1 MVVVAANLVLI
12 RGSSIVEYR
21 LVRMRYY
28 NLMGSFV
35 VVVRVVT
42 LEVVQW
48 LHNSLVHMLE
58 HTMKDM
64 EQDNL
69 INPWVVVA

>member
-1 MVVVAANLVLI
+1 MVATNLVLI
-12 RGSSIVEYR
+12 RGSNIVEYR

-28 NLMGSFV
+28 NLMGSFA

-42 LEVVQW
+42 LVVVQW
-48 LHNSLVHMLE
+48 LRNSLVHMLE
-58 HTMKDM
+58 HKMKNM

-69 INPWVVVA
+69 INPWVVVVA